1 MVEKHSPKVISAV
14 KSKNVYRSLYGP
26 AIEMRESPT
35 KAEAILWKHLRGKK
49 MGVKFRRQHIID
61 RFIVDFYCVQN
72 GLVVEVDGDIH
83 KNQIERDKEREV
95 ILEGLGCKIL
105 RFTNEE
111 VENNISKVL
120 KKIMEFIQVK
130 TSP

>member
-14 KSKNVYRSLYGP
+14 KSKNVYRALYGV

-35 KAEAILWKHLRGKK
+35 KAEAILWKHLRGNKI
-49 MGVKFRRQHIID
+49 GIKFRRQHIID
-61 RFIVDFYCVQN
+61 RFIVDFYCVQK
-72 GLVVEVDGDIH
+72 GLVIEVDGDVH
-83 KNQIERDKEREV
+83 KSQEERDKEREV

-111 VENNISKVL
+111 VENDIHKVL
-120 KKIMEFIQVK
+120 EKIMESIQSQ